1 MRVLGPPPSTW
12 SRQAP
17 VEKEM
22 GHQKLSFT
30 LHSEAP
36 EPSWLGLGAPPGS
49 TDFTDEGLL

>member
-36 EPSWLGLGAPPGS
+36 EPSWLGLGTPPGS